1 MVDFLNHLF
10 AQVTPLWGYIILF
23 ASAIVENLFP
33 PIPGDTV
40 TVLGAYLITTGRLG
54 FWGVYF
60 STTLG
65 SVIGFYIMFLIG
77 RRFGLSFIQSPKRG
91 KYFSPRRVE
100 KVQKWFDSYGYWVI
114 AANRF
119 LSGTRSVVS
128 LFAGIFRLNSA
139 YVLLLSLLSALV
151 WNGLLIYGGYQL
163 GMNMDRIT
171 AIISQYNK
179 IVIALTVLLIIYFV
193 IKKMRKK
200 SANDEVG
207 AEE

>member
-10 AQVTPLWGYIILF
+10 AQVTPLWGYVILF
-23 ASAIVENLFP
+23 VSAIVENLFP

-40 TVLGAYLITTGRLG
+40 TVLGAYLITTGQLG

-65 SVIGFYIMFLIG
+65 SVVGFYAMFLLG
-77 RRFGLSFIQSPKRG
+77 RKFGLSFIQSPKRA
-91 KYFSPRRVE
+91 KYFAPNRVE
-100 KVQKWFDSYGYWVI
+100 KVQKWFDTYGYWVI

-128 LFAGIFRLNSA
+128 LFAGIFRLNSG
-139 YVLLLSLLSALV
+139 YVLLLALLSALV

-171 AIISQYNK
+171 DIISQYNK
-179 IVIALTVLLIIYFV
+179 IVIGFTALFVIYFV
-193 IKKMRKK
+193 IRKLRKK
-200 SANDEVG
+200 AINN
-207 AEE
+207 